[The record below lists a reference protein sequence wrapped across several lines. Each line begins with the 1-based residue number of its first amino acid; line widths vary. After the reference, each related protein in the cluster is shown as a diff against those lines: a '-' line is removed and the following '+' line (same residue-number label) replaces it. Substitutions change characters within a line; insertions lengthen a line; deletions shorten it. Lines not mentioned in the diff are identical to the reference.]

1 MSFLRADLSQ
11 MRQAVD
17 RRRRISI
24 EGHGGRFFASPPKL
38 HGSGWPPRASTCKGT
53 LYKWKLL
60 AYNYRMIR
68 SFRNKE
74 LANLWAGSRSKIDSR
89 MHDRLLARLDV
100 LNAAA
105 KPDDM
110 DVSGWDFHM
119 LRGKPQRF
127 TVHVNGPW
135 CLTFEFDQGDAWRVD
150 FEQYH

>member
-1 MSFLRADLSQ
+1 MKVMAKDFLRLRLSCTAPGC
-11 MRQAVD
+11 RQE
-17 RRRRISI
+17 R
-24 EGHGGRFFASPPKL
+24 PQL
-38 HGSGWPPRASTCKGT
+38 GT

-60 AYNYRMIR
+60 AYTNRMIR

>member
-1 MSFLRADLSQ
+1 
-11 MRQAVD
+11 
-17 RRRRISI
+17 
-24 EGHGGRFFASPPKL
+24 
-38 HGSGWPPRASTCKGT
+38 
-53 LYKWKLL
+53 
-60 AYNYRMIR
+60 MIR

-105 KPDDM
+105 KPEDM

-135 CLTFEFDQGDAWRVD
+135 CLTFEFDGGDAWRVD